1 MKYFPILQELFESDT
16 VIFLIIGL
24 IVSILMV
31 LKFKS
36 RKKLMA
42 GIVIALLVY
51 AVCEIF
57 SNLRSNYMTELM
69 LLFLGTAAI
78 GCFIGFF
85 VSCLF
90 IRRGKDDFRKDK
102 DDE

>member
-1 MKYFPILQELFESDT
+1 MKYFPISQELFESDT

-24 IVSILMV
+24 VISILAG
-31 LKFKS
+31 LCLKS
-36 RKKLMA
+36 RKKL
-42 GIVIALLVY
+42 IVSSVIALSVY
-51 AVCEIF
+51 AFCEIF